1 MCQFSQGGAPN
12 YYPNSFGGPAGDP
25 FAASWTPPPARFD
38 GKEDYYPQFYDE
50 DNYSQ
55 PKVFWDKVLDD
66 AAKNRLVSHF
76 FRISKLSVS
85 GNYDQVNNLA
95 DSIKLAKQDI
105 QERTVDVFN
114 NVSTDLGARLRTK
127 LFGEAKILHL

>member
-25 FAASWTPPPARFD
+25 FAASWTPPPAQFD

-55 PKVFWDKVLDD
+55 PKVFWDKVLDT
-66 AAKNRLVSHF
+66 AAKERLVSHIF
-76 FRISKLSVS
+76 SIVKN
-85 GNYDQVNNLA
+85 GNGICDQVNNLA
-95 DSIKLAKQDI
+95 GSIKRAKKDI
-105 QERTVDVFN
+105 QERTVEVFN
-114 NVSTDLGARLRTK
+114 NVSTDLGTRLKTK
-127 LFGEAKILHL
+127 LFGEAKVFHL